1 MKKFLL
7 LFILI
12 STATLTSCRVT
23 KTFTLLNAK
32 SASDQKETD
41 FLQAKAD
48 RITFLKLSEEQ
59 KEKAITIWK
68 TEKQELGN
76 AHKKKNSEIASI
88 IYKSEMD
95 FRNILT
101 EEQLSTYREKYKN
114 LYQSGYMND
123 KQIEELVRIYK
134 L

>member
-1 MKKFLL
+1 M
-7 LFILI
+7 
-12 STATLTSCRVT
+12 TTMTSCRIT

-32 SASDQKETD
+32 SASDQKESD
-41 FLQAKAD
+41 FLQSKAD
-48 RITFLKLSEEQ
+48 KISFLNLSEDQ
-59 KEKAITIWK
+59 KEKAIIIWK
-68 TEKQELGN
+68 TEKDALGN
-76 AHKKKNSEIASI
+76 AHKKKNKEIAPI

-101 EEQLSTYREKYKN
+101 EEQLATYREKYKS

-123 KQIEELVRIYK
+123 RQLEELKRIYK